1 MPVHGAVTPVQTP
14 VNAATDTHGLP
25 LLKVPPEV
33 GSDSVVVLPAP
44 HILIVPVIAAGEALT
59 ETTWVT

>member
-1 MPVHGAVTPVQTP
+1 MQTP
-14 VNAATDTHGLP
+14 VKAATDTHGLP
-25 LLKVPPEV
+25 LLKVPPDV